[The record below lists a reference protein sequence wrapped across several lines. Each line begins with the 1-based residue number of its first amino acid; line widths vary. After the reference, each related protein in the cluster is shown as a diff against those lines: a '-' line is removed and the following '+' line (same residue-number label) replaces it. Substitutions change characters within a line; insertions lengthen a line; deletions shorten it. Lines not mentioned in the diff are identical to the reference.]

1 MTTILVVDDSLIGRH
16 VVEAMLSSLSYNLE
30 FAVDG
35 QEALDKAIELKPTL
49 IILDIMMPKIDGIEV
64 TKLIRKHE
72 VISETPII
80 IFTALDDKD
89 TKNRAL
95 KAGANC
101 VLVKPIRKTLLKET
115 IEAIL
120 DTKGN

>member
-95 KAGANC
+95 KAGANS
-101 VLVKPIRKTLLKET
+101 VLVKPIRKMLLKET

>member
-95 KAGANC
+95 KAGANS